1 MSRAHHRPPPRWW
14 DSLWIGLTSV
24 VIGAVLAAIILA
36 MAEQARRNGNLEQ
49 ARDSTVML
57 FSPAIFLLAGGGLIS
72 RGLLGLA
79 GALLR
84 RWSRRGGATPHQFSH
99 ATGADPSPR
108 HRPQT
113 PPTPAP
119 LPAAA
124 KAGPEAAPPSDLRG
138 HDRYLRACAELGV
151 PPGSDWPVIRASWR
165 RKLQHWH
172 PDQGGDPELWY
183 RRLAAY
189 TLLEAWE
196 RFDHDSKDA
205 DRPDADREQ

>member
-1 MSRAHHRPPPRWW
+1 
-14 DSLWIGLTSV
+14 
-24 VIGAVLAAIILA
+24 

-49 ARDSTVML
+49 AFDSTVML
-57 FSPAIFLLAGGGLIS
+57 VSPAIFLLAGAGLIS

-84 RWSRRGGATPHQFSH
+84 KRPPRGGASSHQFSH
-99 ATGADPSPR
+99 AAGTDPSPR
-108 HRPQT
+108 HRPQP

-119 LPAAA
+119 PPGAV
-124 KAGPEAAPPSDLRG
+124 KAGPEAAPEGDLRG

-151 PPGSDWPVIRASWR
+151 PPGSDWPVIRATWR
-165 RKLQHWH
+165 RKLQQWH
-172 PDQGGDPELWY
+172 PDQGGNPELWY

-196 RFDHDSKDA
+196 RFDHDS
-205 DRPDADREQ
+205 PDADPEL